1 MKSFRNLVL
10 LIALVGVPA
19 LAFGQPVTQPFSF
32 SNLGHNLP
40 MLRHGSISWGDIDGD
55 LDLDVFLSGESEA
68 GIETGIYINEGR
80 GADGKAVFTKLS
92 TSITAVVYS
101 FSSWADVDGDSDLD
115 LLVAGSTNLT
125 FPYSANTTLYRNDGN
140 GAFSAASAGFPGLH
154 SGSASWGDLDKD
166 GDLDL
171 ILTGVQSSDEAIT
184 VLAINQGGFQFT
196 LNTDALPAV
205 SYGDTVLGDLD
216 KDGDLDLVLS
226 GSSATGFTTKQ
237 FTNNNGVFTAGTA
250 ELGALGFSSVDLGDY
265 DSDGDLDLIIS
276 GGAISVSL
284 MDGEVRL
291 LQNNNGVLT
300 PVAHAFEGV
309 LAGDATWGDYDNDGD
324 VDLLFVGATQVFGKR
339 NARIYRND
347 GGGTFVNSSNLIGS
361 LFTDVEWGDFDAD
374 GDLDLMSSGFTPYG
388 QSTTNIYENRRQVR
402 PAIPSTPSGLASRV
416 TDGSVELNWTQPIQN
431 DPTNTSLSY
440 NVLVGTTPGGSDIVS
455 AMADRATGWL
465 RSPRP
470 GNASSLASF
479 KLENLENGTYY
490 WSVQA
495 INNALIASPFAIE
508 GVFSISG
515 AFATDAE
522 TAEEL
527 PTKFALKGS
536 YPNPFSSTAHI
547 EFDIP
552 APTGVTLR
560 IYSILG
566 QEVARISAGVLSA
579 GTHRLDWSGLDATGQ
594 RVGSGI
600 YLYEL
605 RAGSNAETGSVTLV
619 R

>member
-1 MKSFRNLVL
+1 M
-10 LIALVGVPA
+10 
-19 LAFGQPVTQPFSF
+19 
-32 SNLGHNLP
+32 
-40 MLRHGSISWGDIDGD
+40 
-55 LDLDVFLSGESEA
+55 
-68 GIETGIYINEGR
+68 
-80 GADGKAVFTKLS
+80 
-92 TSITAVVYS
+92 
-101 FSSWADVDGDSDLD
+101 
-115 LLVAGSTNLT
+115 
-125 FPYSANTTLYRNDGN
+125 
-140 GAFSAASAGFPGLH
+140 
-154 SGSASWGDLDKD
+154 
-166 GDLDL
+166 DL